1 MAQVKRRQI
10 FLGLVGFGMSLIV
23 ASCTTSAPPDTG
35 ADAGAETSTEASADA
50 GAEASAEGAMPETI
64 RIGHQVIPNAETLAK
79 AMGLADEAFPDTEVE
94 YISFASGRD
103 VNTAMAGQSVDMALL
118 GSVGVGVGIAQKLP
132 YEVFFIHDVIGEAEA
147 LAVKDGISEIA
158 DLSGTKLAVPFGS
171 TTHFVLLSLMDME
184 GLGSQD
190 VTVLDLQPQ
199 DMVAAWQRGDIDG
212 GYVWYPHLQRM
223 LDEGGSVLITSADMS
238 DRGVI
243 TADVGIVSEDFMAE
257 YPDAVQQYIAM
268 LDEAINFYR
277 EDPEAAAET
286 IAPELGLTPEESLQ
300 AMEKLIW
307 LTSEEQAAPEYLGT
321 PDQPGEFAQVLK
333 DSADFMVTQDTI
345 QSAPE
350 LKAYQEILNP
360 EVLK

>member
-1 MAQVKRRQI
+1 MARVKRRQI
-10 FLGLVGFGMSLIV
+10 FLGVVGFGLSLAV
-23 ASCTTSAPPDTG
+23 ASCTTAPTDTG
-35 ADAGAETSTEASADA
+35 TDVQADADA
-50 GAEASAEGAMPETI
+50 GAEASADASGEMPDTI

-103 VNTAMAGQSVDMALL
+103 VNTAMAGQNVDMALL
-118 GSVGVGVGIAQKLP
+118 GSVGVGVGIAQGLP

-147 LAVKDGISEIA
+147 LAVKDGISEVA
-158 DLSGTKLAVPFGS
+158 DLAGTTLAVPFGS
-171 TTHFVLLSLMDME
+171 TTHFVLLSLMEME

-238 DRGVI
+238 DRGVV
-243 TADVGIVSEDFMAE
+243 TADVGIVSNDFIGQ
-257 YPDAVQQYIAM
+257 YPNAVTQYVSM
-268 LDEAINFYR
+268 LDEAIAFYR
-277 EDPEAAAET
+277 EDPEAAAEA

-307 LTSEEQAAPEYLGT
+307 LTSDEQAAAEYLGT
-321 PDQPGEFAQVLK
+321 ADQTGEFAQVLK

-350 LKAYQEILNP
+350 LKSYQDILNP